1 MLMKKQLTAI
11 IDVEI
16 IIDAFLPIWSP
27 IYPNSM
33 APTGLNKYVEQ
44 NANAESSA
52 AVR

>member
-11 IDVEI
+11 IDVET

-44 NANAESSA
+44 NANADKIA

>member
-1 MLMKKQLTAI
+1 MKKQLTAI
-11 IDVEI
+11 MDVEI
-16 IIDAFLPIWSP
+16 IIEAFLPIWSP

-44 NANAESSA
+44 NANAESNA